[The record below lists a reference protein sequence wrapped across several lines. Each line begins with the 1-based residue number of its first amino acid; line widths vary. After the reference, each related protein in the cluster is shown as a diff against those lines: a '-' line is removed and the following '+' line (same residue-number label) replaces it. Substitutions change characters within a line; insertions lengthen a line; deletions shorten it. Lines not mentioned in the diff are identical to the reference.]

1 MKTRLLIATNNKN
14 KLAELKRLLDLPYLE
29 LLTAREAGLPDD
41 FDVEETG
48 RTFEENASLKASQYA
63 LATGLPAL
71 ADDSGLEVPALGG
84 EPGIY
89 SKRYAGE
96 EATDAERINFLLSKM
111 ADVPDERSEAR
122 FVAAVALAGP
132 DGRIL
137 EVKRGICTGRMVRE
151 PRGTNGF
158 GYDPIFV
165 PNQADGRTLAE
176 LNAAETD
183 AVSHRGNAIR
193 AIRASIISI
202 LTDPGKFY

>member
-1 MKTRLLIATNNKN
+1 MKTRLLIATNNQN
-14 KLAELKRLLDLPYLE
+14 KLAELKRLLDLPDLE

-48 RTFEENASLKASQYA
+48 RTFEENAMLKASQYA

-89 SKRYAGE
+89 SKRYAGD
-96 EATDAERINFLLSKM
+96 EATDTERINFLLSKM

-122 FVAAVALAGP
+122 FVAAVALAAP

-137 EVKRGICTGRMVRE
+137 EVKRGICTGRMVRA
-151 PRGTNGF
+151 PRGMNGF

-165 PNQADGRTLAE
+165 PDQADGRTLAE
-176 LNAAETD
+176 LNGEETD

-193 AIRASIISI
+193 AIRASIINI
-202 LTDPGKFY
+202 LMDAGK